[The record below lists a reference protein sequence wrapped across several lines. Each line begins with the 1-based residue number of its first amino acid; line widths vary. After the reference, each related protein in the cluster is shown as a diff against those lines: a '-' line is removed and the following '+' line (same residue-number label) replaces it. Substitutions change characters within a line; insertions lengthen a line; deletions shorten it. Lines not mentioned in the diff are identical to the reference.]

1 MRDLIFERLTLDRF
15 RSFDE
20 PVTVDFKNLGS
31 GLHYLRGINEDN
43 PRLEANG
50 AGKSSLWDGLLWT
63 LYGKTSAG
71 LKNTDIA
78 PWNGAKD
85 TRGVL
90 DFSIN
95 DQEHR
100 IARRA
105 NPNGLLLDDRDVAQ
119 PAIDKLIGF
128 SFAVMTHAL
137 IFGQGRPLLFDLE
150 PKRKLELFDEV
161 LDLSRWLIRSERAGK
176 TVIKRQQIE
185 TRLESDIDSVEREQD
200 GLEAQRRDLQVHS
213 KRWEAERQGRIRD
226 TEQKLEQWRRRCDVL
241 RDHRDKADLALDD
254 AGTALKFLRTDIKKA
269 EHRLDQITTRVN
281 ACQVKVAVAFG
292 EIKRL
297 EKMLRMEGDCPEC
310 GQPIRRTNHRHIE
323 DRLEQLDDI
332 RIPDRLLDDLDEAR
346 DRLHRLQESKRN
358 FEEKEMAARDVLGR
372 TDPEYAAL
380 TAQIQ
385 AAQRGIDERVE
396 EGNPYNRQIADLRAR
411 DAVLNREYSGL
422 SNDLLLIRRKIAR
435 ARFWVQGFREVR
447 LYIIDEV
454 LQELELT
461 TNTIVDAMGLVD
473 WEVRYD
479 VEKETG
485 KGSISRA
492 LHVTILSPRNDKA
505 VRWEVWSGGEAQRLK
520 IAGSLALGEVLL
532 NHAGVRSNL
541 EVLDEPSRGM
551 SRMGIADLCDFL
563 SDRAARLDKSIFL
576 TDHHALNTG
585 RFKTT
590 LTVRKD
596 AYGSFLD
603 SAAVT

>member
-63 LYGKTSAG
+63 LYGRTSAG

-85 TRGVL
+85 TRGIL

-100 IARRA
+100 IERRA
-105 NPNGLLLDDRDVAQ
+105 NPNGLLLDGRDVAQ

-161 LDLSRWLIRSERAGK
+161 LNLSRWLIRSERAGK

-358 FEEKEMAARDVLGR
+358 FEEKEMNARDVLGR

-396 EGNPYNRQIADLRAR
+396 EGNPYNRQIADLRTR
-411 DAVLNREYSGL
+411 TVELSRERSAI
-422 SNDLLLIRRKIAR
+422 SEDLIMIRRKIAR

-461 TNTIVDAMGLVD
+461 TNVITDAMGLVD

-485 KGSISRA
+485 KGSINRA
-492 LHVTILSPRNDKA
+492 LHVTILSPNNDKA